1 MASRNFILLSVF
13 LILLIIGHAYG
24 FVKRDMTQ
32 APDLNILKQVKRN
45 LNQFRA
51 CLDQSLAAIA
61 GQVDVKQ
68 LQPVFDALGDQVD
81 RLSKVFEILTSPQ
94 QRTPSAGGGILE

>member
-1 MASRNFILLSVF
+1 MDSRNFILFVF
-13 LILLIIGHAYG
+13 CVLLLIGHAHG
-24 FVKRDMTQ
+24 FVKRDVTR
-32 APDLNILKQVKRN
+32 PPNPNILERVERN

-68 LQPVFDALGDQVD
+68 LQPVFDALGDQVN
-81 RLSKVFEILTSPQ
+81 RLSKVFEILTSPPQ
-94 QRTPSAGGGILE
+94 KTPSALE